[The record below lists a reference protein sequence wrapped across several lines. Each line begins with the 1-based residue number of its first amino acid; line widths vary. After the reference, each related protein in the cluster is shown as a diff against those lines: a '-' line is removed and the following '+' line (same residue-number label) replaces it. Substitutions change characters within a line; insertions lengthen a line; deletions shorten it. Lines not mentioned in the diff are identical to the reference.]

1 MLRCFETGH
10 LDFKKQRYQLERSG
24 FSIAKPGPGAE
35 SHQESNRGR
44 KDSSKDSS
52 NTTHRDCP
60 GSSQTELLLI
70 RNLVHEFHLLNTAEH
85 EEPERKV
92 LERKLVVVGCER

>member
-1 MLRCFETGH
+1 M
-10 LDFKKQRYQLERSG
+10 ERSG
-24 FSIAKPGPGAE
+24 FSIAKPDHGFICAE

-44 KDSSKDSS
+44 KDSSIDSS
-52 NTTHRDCP
+52 NTTYGDCP

-70 RNLVHEFHLLNTAEH
+70 RNLVHEFHFLNTVEH